1 MNSPLFIDE
10 PLIVPP
16 TAGETILRL
25 SRLIGQLGGEASRH
39 IEPLRAARADLLN
52 AFEMA
57 DHEAI
62 GSTLLAA
69 QQRLWELYQAVSEN
83 EIECVALG
91 FPTPGFSRDEMSIA
105 PVDIATVTATFTL
118 IGKQIL
124 TSLAFER
131 AANATSYW
139 LHEVRHFQDA
149 PQERVE
155 DAVIE
160 KSSPLFDRL
169 RLPSGPRVLRIKSR
183 NLSAWVLS
191 EEFTVHVPQLS
202 AF

>member
-1 MNSPLFIDE
+1 MTSPLFIDE

-16 TAGETILRL
+16 TSGETILRL
-25 SRLIGQLGGEASRH
+25 SHLIGQLDGAAGRH

-52 AFEMA
+52 ALETA
-57 DHEAI
+57 DHAAV

-83 EIECVALG
+83 QTMCAALG
-91 FPTPGFSRDEMSIA
+91 FPTPDFSRDEMSIA
-105 PVDIATVTATFTL
+105 PVDTSTVTATFTL

-124 TSLAFER
+124 TSISFER

-149 PQERVE
+149 LEERVE

-160 KSSPLFDRL
+160 KSAPLFDRL

-191 EEFTVHVPQLS
+191 DEFTVNVPHLS
-202 AF
+202 DL